1 MVHVLELRPGKILE
15 LFNLLLKCQEC
26 QRLFKENDRLLL
38 WSSTHMQ
45 NINPLP
51 PLIFE
56 MMQIHHFEVPL
67 V

>member
-15 LFNLLLKCQEC
+15 LFNLLLKCQDC
-26 QRLFKENDRLLL
+26 QRLFKKNVRLLL

-51 PLIFE
+51 LHIFE
-56 MMQIHHFEVPL
+56 MMQIHHFEVPH